1 MDDKKFYRYASSPIV
16 KLDQIEGVVQRNE
29 RIKNAI
35 LTANNERMSRQKLRL
50 HQAEDQYKKEIEI
63 KNRKNKIEIYK
74 LIGFLILIV
83 IGFCVAEYFW

>member
-1 MDDKKFYRYASSPIV
+1 
-16 KLDQIEGVVQRNE
+16 VVQRSE
-29 RIKNAI
+29 MVKNAI

-74 LIGFLILIV
+74 LIGFLILFV
-83 IGFCVAEYFW
+83 IWFCIAEYFW